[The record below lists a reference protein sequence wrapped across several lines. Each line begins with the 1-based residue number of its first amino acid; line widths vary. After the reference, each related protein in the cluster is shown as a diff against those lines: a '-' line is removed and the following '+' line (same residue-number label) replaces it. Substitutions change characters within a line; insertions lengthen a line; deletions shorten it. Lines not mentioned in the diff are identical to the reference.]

1 MFSLKHPYKSV
12 QPYLHESRHAHAMNR
27 ARGSGGRFLNTK
39 KVPESKRNLTN
50 NELDMSE
57 SEAHRENY
65 KDGGSTTSCSDIT
78 SASNSEDI
86 FQQPEFGFSGYSSI
100 GSRSMQGC
108 SATMNGDGNIHRFLS
123 SVDG

>member
-1 MFSLKHPYKSV
+1 M

-39 KVPESKRNLTN
+39 KSPESKPNQTN
-50 NELDMSE
+50 NGLDMSE
-57 SEAHRENY
+57 SEAHYENY

-86 FQQPEFGFSGYSSI
+86 FQQPEFGFPVYSSI

-108 SATMNGDGNIHRFLS
+108 SAAMNGDGNMHRFLS
-123 SVDG
+123 SVER